1 MFLSPK
7 VQGGPKPMA
16 GTFGGF
22 NDMNRTNM
30 LYRDIG
36 LQYKLNGTGRDTY
49 IWSNNGGF
57 SQKFYETNNYDK
69 PGTMLPKINRRSPE
83 KKPYIHSKPPAYRQ
97 DGSGRDTYI

>member
-1 MFLSPK
+1 MFLGSPK
-7 VQGGPKPMA
+7 VQGGPKQMG

-22 NDMNRTNM
+22 NDINRTSQ

-57 SQKFYETNNYDK
+57 SQQFYEPNNYGK
-69 PGTMLPKINRRSPE
+69 PGTMLPKITRKASPE
-83 KKPYIHSKPPAYRQ
+83 KMPYL
-97 DGSGRDTYI
+97 

>member
-1 MFLSPK
+1 MFLGSPK
-7 VQGGPKPMA
+7 VQGGPKPMS

-22 NDMNRTNM
+22 NDINRTSQ

-57 SQKFYETNNYDK
+57 SLQHYEPNGYDK
-69 PGTMLPKINRRSPE
+69 PGTMLPKINRRASPE
-83 KKPYIHSKPPAYRQ
+83 KRPYIHSKAP
-97 DGSGRDTYI
+97 

>member
-1 MFLSPK
+1 
-7 VQGGPKPMA
+7 MA

-22 NDMNRTNM
+22 NDMNRTTQ

-57 SQKFYETNNYDK
+57 S
-69 PGTMLPKINRRSPE
+69 L
-83 KKPYIHSKPPAYRQ
+83 
-97 DGSGRDTYI
+97 

>member
-1 MFLSPK
+1 MFLGSPK
-7 VQGGPKPMA
+7 VQGGPKPMG

-22 NDMNRTNM
+22 NDINRTSQ

-57 SQKFYETNNYDK
+57 SQQFYEPNNYGK
-69 PGTMLPKINRRSPE
+69 PGTMLPKITRKASPE
-83 KKPYIHSKPPAYRQ
+83 KMPHL
-97 DGSGRDTYI
+97 